1 MRKYLPYTSF
11 LIGCILS
18 TLLFPLTSKA
28 QKITQPQKK
37 DSSVLTQRQKDR
49 LFLKRAGTDRINT
62 FKKRFAKTW
71 DKVFVDF
78 TNNDVFLMA
87 GMNFTKQNISANDY
101 NAPFVYAVEQ
111 RDVYK
116 PGFMGGFRVDGKFKE
131 KHPYA
136 VAFTLN
142 KYATGTNYKE
152 TKTLEPF
159 IGGFSSF
166 KAAEQ
171 LFSLNMTALYKKII
185 PITDTAKYKFYV
197 VTGPS
202 LDIRLSGQS
211 LDNQVNNNYRKMFL
225 RAQFG
230 LEFDNK
236 SYYTIFFHY
245 KQGLHSVTK
254 SPIQTGFNSFDLG
267 MLIKASD
274 LF

>member
-1 MRKYLPYTSF
+1 MQKSLFQTYLLQS
-11 LIGCILS
+11 CMLS
-18 TLLFPLTSKA
+18 TILFTNTISAQNTLQPISKD
-28 QKITQPQKK
+28 T
-37 DSSVLTQRQKDR
+37 VLNQRQKDR
-49 LFLKRAGTDRINT
+49 LFLKRTGADRVT
-62 FKKRFAKTW
+62 KFKKEFTKTW
-71 DKVFVDF
+71 NKVFVDF
-78 TNNDVFLMA
+78 TDNDVFLMA
-87 GMNFTKQNISANDY
+87 GMNFAKQNILANNY

-111 RDVYK
+111 KDVYK

-142 KYATGTNYKE
+142 KYSAGANYKE

-159 IGGFSSF
+159 IGGFSNF
-166 KAAEQ
+166 KAEEQ

-197 VTGPS
+197 VAGPS

-225 RAQFG
+225 RAHLG
-230 LEFDNK
+230 IEFDNK

-254 SPIQTGFNSFDLG
+254 SSIQTGINSFDLG
-267 MLIKASD
+267 MLI
-274 LF
+274 